1 MGNTEMIKVLE
12 TEVAKTLEKLDKIL
26 ALLEALKEEQE
37 KSDSSKNIDDG
48 SQIMQNDLIFTSAGE
63 LLNTEKEK

>member
-1 MGNTEMIKVLE
+1 MIKVLE

-26 ALLEALKEEQE
+26 VLLEALKEQE

>member
-12 TEVAKTLEKLDKIL
+12 TEVAKTLEKLDKIQ
-26 ALLEALKEEQE
+26 ALLEALKEQE
-37 KSDSSKNIDDG
+37 KSDSSKNIDDN
-48 SQIMQNDLIFTSAGE
+48 SQIMQNDLIFTSTGE

>member
-26 ALLEALKEEQE
+26 VLLEALKEQE

-63 LLNTEKEK
+63 FLNTEKEK

>member
-1 MGNTEMIKVLE
+1 MGNSEMIKVLE

-26 ALLEALKEEQE
+26 ALLEALKEQE
-37 KSDSSKNIDDG
+37 KSDSSKNIDDN
-48 SQIMQNDLIFTSAGE
+48 SQIMQNDLIFTSTGE

>member
-26 ALLEALKEEQE
+26 VLLEALKEQE

>member
-26 ALLEALKEEQE
+26 ALLEALKEQE
-37 KSDSSKNIDDG
+37 ESDSSKNIDDG

>member
-1 MGNTEMIKVLE
+1 MGNIEMIKVLE
-12 TEVAKTLEKLDKIL
+12 TEVAKTLEKLDKIQ
-26 ALLEALKEEQE
+26 ALLEALKEQE

>member
-12 TEVAKTLEKLDKIL
+12 TEVAKTLEKLDKIQ
-26 ALLEALKEEQE
+26 ALLEALKEQE

-48 SQIMQNDLIFTSAGE
+48 SQIMQNDLIFTSTGE